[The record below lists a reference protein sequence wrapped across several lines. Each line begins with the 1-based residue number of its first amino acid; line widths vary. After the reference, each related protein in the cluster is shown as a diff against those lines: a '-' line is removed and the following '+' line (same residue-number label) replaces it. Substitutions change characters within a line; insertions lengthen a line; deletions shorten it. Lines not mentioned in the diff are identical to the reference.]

1 MTTKIVKI
9 SELDRNYQTRF
20 TLNEEVVKE
29 YAEAMENGEIFPP
42 VSVVGNRLTDGY
54 HRVAAAEMLGKKEIE
69 AEIVEGDEKAALRSA
84 LSANLK
90 HGLRRTNEDKRQ
102 ALMLAWENRDKLFDE
117 FLGQDEKGKPNGLPS
132 KRQLAAICGVS
143 NFLALNF
150 IEEQRVVENTT
161 PVPRDEC
168 AAVENTALQL
178 QTSTSTKT
186 DRFGVAIPERILPAF
201 TSKALK
207 REIKAIALGR
217 KAMDKLRLEDP
228 SCAAID
234 AQTMIRYDNLIRQMH
249 MSEVFCVCRACG
261 GIGCYRCS
269 QRGFQTRVQY
279 AMNPPE
285 LKAEKNSK

>member
-1 MTTKIVKI
+1 MTIKI

-69 AEIVEGDEKAALRSA
+69 AEIIEGDEKAALRSA

-102 ALMLAWENRDKLFDE
+102 ALLLAWENRDKLFDDPRGE
-117 FLGQDEKGKPNGLPS
+117 NGYPS
-132 KRQLAAICGVS
+132 VRQLSEITGVS
-143 NFLALNF
+143 IDTSRRF
-150 IEEQRVVENTT
+150 IEESKVYESYT
-161 PVPRDEC
+161 PFQGLGHKE
-168 AAVENTALQL
+168 TQ
-178 QTSTSTKT
+178 STQNSVAKT

-207 REIKAIALGR
+207 REIKAIALSR

-234 AQTMIRYDNLIRQMH
+234 AQTIIRYDNLIRQMH

-285 LKAEKNSK
+285 LKAEKNRK